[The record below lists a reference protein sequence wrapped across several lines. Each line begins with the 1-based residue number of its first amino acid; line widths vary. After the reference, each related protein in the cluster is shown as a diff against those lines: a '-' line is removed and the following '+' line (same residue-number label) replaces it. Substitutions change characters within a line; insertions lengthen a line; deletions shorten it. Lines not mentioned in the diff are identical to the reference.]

1 MAYNLHNLHCFG
13 FVVNLD
19 PDQYRKT
26 GTAMWGVTDVYD
38 MMQKCSD
45 DVIARQIMN
54 WESMM
59 RSVYLKLKGEP
70 EGLPGPIYPNLK
82 KKDTEIN
89 RDFER
94 RIFRESLRG
103 DMIQILQ
110 ARGTLSNPDSVK
122 VPWVNWANCA
132 YDKKFCIIHYPISA
146 RKPGPGFD
154 ISNPACMAQKDIDD
168 SNTNRRHDTGG
179 FVRII
184 SWTHEDMELELH
196 NPQLADVVLCM
207 NSNARPVLTA
217 ADS

>member
-26 GTAMWGVTDVYD
+26 GTSMWGVTDVYD

-59 RSVYLKLKGEP
+59 RSAYLKLKGEP
-70 EGLPGPIYPNLK
+70 EALPGSIYPNLK

-103 DMIQILQ
+103 DM
-110 ARGTLSNPDSVK
+110 
-122 VPWVNWANCA
+122 
-132 YDKKFCIIHYPISA
+132 
-146 RKPGPGFD
+146 
-154 ISNPACMAQKDIDD
+154 
-168 SNTNRRHDTGG
+168 
-179 FVRII
+179 
-184 SWTHEDMELELH
+184 
-196 NPQLADVVLCM
+196 
-207 NSNARPVLTA
+207 
-217 ADS
+217 